1 MIKLKEHLELLEACL
16 PGLSLADEFFKYIFP
31 DIMGHAKII
40 DKFFSYERAPFYET
54 VEQEK
59 IKFYNEA
66 DVDLDWM
73 VQQCYLLLIAA
84 ATKERVE
91 SITCGSV
98 DLPLATTIML
108 ILVNICL
115 SIVLRHSVLLLHIVG
130 WMKDTGMK
138 TSGMCHD
145 FFLPCLDSYNN
156 C

>member
-40 DKFFSYERAPFYET
+40 DKFFSDERAPFYET

-84 ATKERVE
+84 ATKTKSGVNNLWK
-91 SITCGSV
+91 CG
-98 DLPLATTIML
+98 P
-108 ILVNICL
+108 
-115 SIVLRHSVLLLHIVG
+115 
-130 WMKDTGMK
+130 
-138 TSGMCHD
+138 TSGHHNYAYFGQYM
-145 FFLPCLDSYNN
+145 PVN
-156 C
+156 CFKAFCAVAAYCWVDERYWYEDQWDVP